1 MTILQSQGAVPRM
14 NERGGRV
21 PRPYPI
27 ELLNSGACPKGY
39 RSAYTRRQERQVF
52 SSGILRVVGYGL
64 LLMALVDFVFLLIP
78 PQLMN
83 PLWQFQ
89 TIGAMIERIP
99 VSLLGL
105 VLIFYGEKSDRTPI
119 ETNILKVLSW
129 ASLLVAVI
137 LMLVIPLNISNSLR
151 IYHQHNATTN
161 AQFVAQ
167 KENIQQ
173 FKEQLTAANSKD
185 EIRVI
190 LEQQAKQSVNI
201 PDSVNTQKLKTDI
214 LTNLQKNQDNITSQ
228 TESFRGQKRSLLLK
242 QCLKWNLGALIA
254 STLLFMI
261 WKSTGWTRLKIIR
274 NDN

>member
-1 MTILQSQGAVPRM
+1 MTILQS
-14 NERGGRV
+14 
-21 PRPYPI
+21 
-27 ELLNSGACPKGY
+27 
-39 RSAYTRRQERQVF
+39 QERQVF

-64 LLMALVDFVFLLIP
+64 LLMALVDLIFLLIP

-83 PLWQFQ
+83 PLWEFQ

-99 VSLLGL
+99 VSLLGM
-105 VLIFYGEKSDRTPI
+105 VLIFYGERSDRAPI
-119 ETNILKVLSW
+119 ETIILKALSW
-129 ASLLVAVI
+129 SSLFVAII
-137 LMLVIPLNISNSLR
+137 LMLVIPLNISNSFR
-151 IYHQHNATTN
+151 IYHQHYATAN

-167 KENIQQ
+167 KAQIKQ

-190 LEQQAKQSVNI
+190 LEQQAKQEVNI

-214 LTNLQKNQDNITSQ
+214 LTNLQKNQDGITSQ
-228 TESFRGQKRSLLLK
+228 AEAFRGQKRSFLLK

-261 WKSTGWTRLKIIR
+261 WRSTGWARLMVFR
-274 NDN
+274 NDD

>member
-14 NERGGRV
+14 N
-21 PRPYPI
+21 
-27 ELLNSGACPKGY
+27 SGAC
-39 RSAYTRRQERQVF
+39 TRRQERQVF

-64 LLMALVDFVFLLIP
+64 LLMALVDLLFLLIP

-105 VLIFYGEKSDRTPI
+105 VLIFYGEKSDRAPI
-119 ETNILKVLSW
+119 ETKILKVLSW

-151 IYHQHNATTN
+151 IYNQHTATAN

-214 LTNLQKNQDNITSQ
+214 LTNLQKNQDGITSQ
-228 TESFRGQKRSLLLK
+228 AEAFRGQKRSLLLK

-274 NDN
+274 NDD